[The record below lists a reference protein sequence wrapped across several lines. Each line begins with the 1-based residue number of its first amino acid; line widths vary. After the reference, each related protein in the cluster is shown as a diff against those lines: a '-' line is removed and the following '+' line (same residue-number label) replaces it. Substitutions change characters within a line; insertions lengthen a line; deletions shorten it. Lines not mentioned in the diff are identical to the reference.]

1 MQINRAELMI
11 FFPISPDSSIKLGGI
26 DVFYA

>member
-11 FFPISPDSSIKLGGI
+11 FFSISPDSSIKLGGI
-26 DVFYA
+26 DVFYT